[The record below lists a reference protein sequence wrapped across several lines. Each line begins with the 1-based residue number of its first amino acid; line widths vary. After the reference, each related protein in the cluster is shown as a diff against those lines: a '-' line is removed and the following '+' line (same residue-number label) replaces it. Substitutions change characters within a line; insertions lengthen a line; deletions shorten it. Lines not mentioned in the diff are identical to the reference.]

1 MFSTVME
8 VNHKQAASA
17 LLSLERTNIMASP
30 ILPIT
35 GVSPIGESSAINS
48 PTVASPAAAPVA
60 GGSPTY
66 VPAAQTSQIQL
77 LFQQGV
83 SPAEIAA
90 MLGLSLSA
98 VDGYL
103 GVGNTASAAA
113 ASPTQTQTTTGSA
126 YPTIST
132 VG

>member
-1 MFSTVME
+1 M
-8 VNHKQAASA
+8 
-17 LLSLERTNIMASP
+17 
-30 ILPIT
+30 
-35 GVSPIGESSAINS
+35 VSPISPIAAVSQIGDSPAIGS

-90 MLGLSLSA
+90 MLGLSTAA

-103 GVGNTASAAA
+103 GIGNTGSTVPP
-113 ASPTQTQTTTGSA
+113 SPAQTPATTGSA
-126 YPTIST
+126 FPSIST
-132 VG
+132 IA